1 MKAEDYFPL
10 KDCDQISLR
19 WIRSLDRKRQWETG
33 LGNTALLVLDMQRF
47 FTDPLSSG
55 YLPSSRTIIERIKRL
70 MGIYEGPVFFTR
82 HRNDP
87 RDIENLMSVW
97 WRGTIK
103 GEIGEIDPSFNTGEL
118 PVIDKS
124 HYSAL
129 EGTVLRESLKSISV
143 DTVIISG
150 VMTDL
155 CCETTARD
163 AFMKGFK
170 IVFLADCTATET
182 EERHLS
188 TLRIISRAFGEVL
201 TSKELMSR
209 L

>member
-1 MKAEDYFPL
+1 MKAVDYFPP
-10 KDCDQISLR
+10 DRSDQISLR
-19 WIRSLDRKRQWETG
+19 WIRSLDRKRKWETG
-33 LGNTALLVLDMQRF
+33 WGKTALLVLDMQRF

-55 YLPSSRTIIERIKRL
+55 YLPASGTVIERINGLIRKF
-70 MGIYEGPVFFTR
+70 EGPVFFTR
-82 HRNDP
+82 HWNDP
-87 RDIENLMSVW
+87 RDFHNLMSLW
-97 WRGTIK
+97 WRGTIN
-103 GEIGEIDPSFNTGEL
+103 GEMGEIDPSLDSGEL
-118 PVIDKS
+118 RIIDKS
-124 HYSAL
+124 HYSAF
-129 EGTVLRESLKSISV
+129 EGTILQESLRQSNV

-170 IVFLADCTATET
+170 VLFLADCTATET